1 LHQCFGHAFAGLR
14 KTFTGA
20 AFVRK
25 QILGHGIKPEMLFV
39 SPPALNLF
47 YKRYEKPGT
56 IQEFCFAIHNKFSF
70 MTQILDIGQAV
81 TLSGKSGALYD
92 GRIYNKS
99 SDDSL
104 SGHAIACLTNST
116 FHDHHWT
123 HKMNSVLED
132 FKKRDDISHL
142 ILISQHPYQSGAMDT
157 VDDLIRRYIH
167 QDAH

>member
-1 LHQCFGHAFAGLR
+1 MQFVFA
-14 KTFTGA
+14 A
-20 AFVRK
+20 S
-25 QILGHGIKPEMLFV
+25 LG
-39 SPPALNLF
+39 LF
-47 YKRYEKPGT
+47 YNRYEKPGT
-56 IQEFCFAIHNKFSF
+56 YQAYCFDVPNKISF

-92 GRIYNKS
+92 GRIYNKA
-99 SDDSL
+99 SDESL

-123 HKMNSVLED
+123 HKMNSVFRTNDAKAVLED

-142 ILISQHPYQSGAMDT
+142 ILISQHPYQSGATDM

-167 QDAH
+167 QDVQ